1 MEKWINMVE
10 MYVTDPSREKEV
22 DEWFQN
28 IHMPDVLKTPG
39 FVSAKRYVIKEPRN
53 GRGKY
58 VAIYEIETDDIE
70 KSLAI
75 RKEFIAKEQ
84 EQGRTC
90 EQLFPGLVLFIWQWV
105 VCKQIHALPKDQ

>member
-10 MYVTDPSREKEV
+10 MFVTDPSREKEV

-39 FVSAKRYVIKEPRN
+39 FVTAKRYVMKEPKH

-58 VAIYEIETDDIE
+58 IAIYEIETDDIDKTLE
-70 KSLAI
+70 I
-75 RKEFIAKEQ
+75 RKQYMAKER
-84 EQGRTC
+84 ELGRTSDK
-90 EQLFPGLVLFIWQWV
+90 LFPGLFLPIWQWV
-105 VCKQIHALPKDQ
+105 VCKQVQALPKDK

>member
-28 IHMPDVLKTPG
+28 IHIPDVLETPG
-39 FVSAKRYVIKEPRN
+39 FVSAKRYVMKEPRN

-70 KSLAI
+70 KTLAI
-75 RKEFIAKEQ
+75 RKEFMAKER
-84 EQGRTC
+84 ELGRSSDKMFTG
-90 EQLFPGLVLFIWQWV
+90 LFLPIWQWV
-105 VCKQIHALPKDQ
+105 VCKQVQALSKDK